1 MIFSDICC
9 IIKFLDTIKSC
20 DCANRSIS
28 PTNHTYLSKIRPN
41 PKQTPALRSKIPAE
55 GLQTF
60 TGNRVSQK
68 KKIKKQSSFAQ
79 ETMQDSSYFDEV
91 HTHKNT
97 LQKSKKHKNIQKLAD
112 DFLHAASLPLL
123 HTATLAAA
131 ILPLGLTV
139 LGEGGLP

>member
-1 MIFSDICC
+1 MIAQTGAYQPQIALT
-9 IIKFLDTIKSC
+9 FLKLGLIRNKLRRFVRKSPRKVC
-20 DCANRSIS
+20 KHS
-28 PTNHTYLSKIRPN
+28 PV
-41 PKQTPALRSKIPAE
+41 AE
-55 GLQTF
+55 YP
-60 TGNRVSQK
+60 R

-79 ETMQDSSYFDEV
+79 ETMHDSSYFDEA
-91 HTHKNT
+91 HTHKNI
-97 LQKSKKHKNIQKLAD
+97 LQKNKKHKNIQKLAD

>member
-1 MIFSDICC
+1 MIFFSVIS
-9 IIKFLDTIKSC
+9 FLIKSC
-20 DCANRSIS
+20 DCAKKSIWTTNR
-28 PTNHTYLSKIRPN
+28 TYLYKFKPN

-55 GLQTF
+55 DLETL

-68 KKIKKQSSFAQ
+68 RKQSSFAH
-79 ETMQDSSYFDEV
+79 ETMHNSSYFDET
-91 HTHKNT
+91 HTHKNI
-97 LQKSKKHKNIQKLAD
+97 LQKTKKYKNIQKLAD